1 MGVDA
6 IQLKLD
12 YGQSVFKSIKEA
24 CPGVIIYPRKRGA
37 YLRKKPETPCIFLV
51 SLERGRIQNE
61 RLVFRTKEDEQ
72 AINLKLNC
80 REHLTLSSKPVGLE
94 IRKVQNEKD
103 VGDTALIR
111 FEPGITDF
119 MGKPT
124 YIYSAVCEG
133 LILSKFLCCGHVWIL
148 NSSYH
153 SPF

>member
-24 CPGVIIYPRKRGA
+24 CPGVIISPRKRGA
-37 YLRKKPETPCIFLV
+37 YLEKKPETPCIFLV
-51 SLERGRIQNE
+51 SLKRGCIQNE
-61 RLVFRTKEDEQ
+61 RLVFWTKEDKQ

-80 REHLTLSSKPVGLE
+80 REHLTLSSKPVGLQ

-103 VGDTALIR
+103 VGDTALIW
-111 FEPGITDF
+111 FKPEKTDS
-119 MGKPT
+119 MRKPT
-124 YIYSAVCEG
+124 YRAVCEG

-148 NSSYH
+148 NSSCH